1 MRSMIFA
8 EEGGLLQ
15 LTDEQRM
22 LRATVRDFAQREIAP
37 VAAELDE
44 TGAYSRRDRRAYGR
58 PGPDGHRGA

>member
-1 MRSMIFA
+1 MTFS

-44 TGAYSRRDRRAYGR
+44 TGAYPAEPSGEWAPWD
-58 PGPDGHRGA
+58 